1 MSPAYTVSR
10 QRLLILCFA
19 FQFMLFVWLPLFYYF
34 VLSASC
40 ESVCV
45 PWSSL
50 INWYLSLSCSGDG
63 VQWCHTAC
71 CACRQIELPSCID
84 CITHLLVRAGGLSFS
99 KYCLPPL
106 CWFAHWNVIFNSSS
120 NSISRNGSRKAI
132 LLTFCPPFLC
142 DWHYLICHLAFH
154 CAQLSLSDN

>member
-1 MSPAYTVSR
+1 MLCISFNFGSSSSWRIDTLHKCISSSFPPDVPSLHCQ
-10 QRLLILCFA
+10 QRASSHFVFCLSIYAVCLATPFLLFRFVCKLC
-19 FQFMLFVWLPLFYYF
+19 
-34 VLSASC
+34 
-40 ESVCV
+40 VCV
-45 PWSSL
+45 PWCSL
-50 INWYLSLSCSGDG
+50 INWYLSHSCSGDG

-120 NSISRNGSRKAI
+120 NSSSRNGSRKQY
-132 LLTFCPPFLC
+132 C
-142 DWHYLICHLAFH
+142 
-154 CAQLSLSDN
+154 